1 MTDFKPFTAYI
12 VDACRTA
19 GGKRNGRLSGYH
31 PAELGATVCDALI
44 ERTKVKAAEVED
56 VIFGCV
62 SQVGAQSGN
71 IGRGVVLSS
80 RHLPESVPGQSVDRQ
95 CGSSQQAIH
104 AAAQAVMSGVHD
116 CCIAGGVEV
125 MSQVP
130 IGASIIDGLKAGH
143 GNPMSDATMEKYAEK
158 MKAFEQFNM
167 SSQAFSQFGGAELL
181 AQKYG
186 LSREDVDKFAAI
198 SQQRAVTSTQA
209 GKFADEIVPLPV
221 KRKEGQSEGMHT
233 QDEGIREGVTVES
246 VAKLKAMFPNGV
258 LTPASSSQICDGA
271 AAVLICN
278 ERGLAKLGVQP
289 LARIHSLALAAADP
303 VIMLEAP
310 IPATQKALQKAN
322 MKIQDVDVYEVNEAF
337 ASVPLAWC
345 KALGADF
352 QKLNVNGGAM
362 ALGHPLG
369 GTGAKLMTTLVH
381 ELRRRQGRF
390 GLLAICE
397 GGGTANATIASVLR
411 GMGRNTQSSSCC
423 QLQNFRPTC
432 CPSSAELEMVFVG
445 QAGRV
450 VKGSELFANMILAP
464 FLSRFMCMCA
474 GYGAP
479 AETPVDKQVPPAKA
493 KTGLSDPKAP
503 TLLQKQSRRE
513 VHIDKTTTIPLELYW
528 ELIRAGER
536 AKERGQH
543 QLTKGT
549 RHVGM
554 HLIMST

>member
-44 ERTKVKAAEVED
+44 ERTNVKAAEVED

-181 AQKYG
+181 AKKYG

-221 KRKEGQSEGMHT
+221 RRKEGQSEGMHT

-397 GGGTANATIASVLR
+397 GGGTANATIASALR
-411 GMGRNTQSSSCC
+411 VKTM
-423 QLQNFRPTC
+423 QL
-432 CPSSAELEMVFVG
+432 E
-445 QAGRV
+445 AGSYTDV
-450 VKGSELFANMILAP
+450 AQIDM
-464 FLSRFMCMCA
+464 FMCMCA